1 MNYSSTKSLNY
12 PSPCPHCGKEN
23 KNKWCYEYTS
33 ESGVLYGVCKREAEP
48 AQGWEPTEYSDKD
61 GTRKYRMIR
70 ERFVKQVR
78 PKASRSWT
86 YHDTNGK
93 PLVLVKRE
101 DDGSGDPKYSQWHYS
116 KSGELSRGLGP
127 VKSETI
133 PVYGYDSV
141 RKAIERGHT
150 IWIVEG
156 ESCADAL
163 NGLFS
168 SGGHFATTNIG
179 GSGKWKDLNTENLT
193 GANRVIICP
202 DRDVPGKK
210 HGEKVADHLR
220 RAGIPFSWCFPDPTN
235 WEWQDLPPKK
245 GFDVADWLK
254 DKTND
259 LDKLIDSV
267 TDRPIWDKPSKPA
280 IDFEERKLSRDFD
293 LRPDQ
298 GSESLLRLDVRELYQ
313 FVKSTFGSRL
323 RFNEMTREVELDGE
337 EYDLDNAYLE
347 LGIHHGIK
355 ASKGLALDMFML
367 VAKENSWHPVRLYL
381 EKVAN
386 HIRPISLDNLA
397 ERYLGTKNPLYNIF
411 LKKTL
416 IAAVARIFE
425 PGCQVDTALVLQGKT
440 GVRKSSFFKYL
451 TGREWFNDDFKAG
464 DTKDELLKLHRN
476 WIIEWSEIES
486 VFNKKKSGEIK
497 AFITCTSDCF
507 REPYGR
513 KTANH
518 PRHQILVGTTNEGE
532 FLSDPT
538 GNRRYWV
545 IPVAVDRIDTDLLTQ
560 ERNAIWSAAV
570 EAYRAGEKWY
580 LTDEE
585 EQLAKEN
592 NEHFLESDV
601 WEDVILE
608 WLSGREE
615 TPVTIRAILS
625 EALNIDISMQDKRVQ
640 GRVARCLTKNG
651 WERKIVGKTRQRV
664 WVKPLSSTD
673 ERVIVPIEKSDNHR
687 VDHRVDHQVD
697 HPQNGHGE
705 RVSGMGDPP
714 DPLKSGNLEKNTSD
728 NFSSPQTKEIPT
740 PKSDRLEVGDRVEYE
755 DVFQNLVKQ
764 SEVVDITEGATNTGE
779 PFFLYR
785 LANGGLYPAESVKFI
800 GKKPKWY
807 ELNGNG
813 LKVKNP

>member
-1 MNYSSTKSLNY
+1 MNYSSTKSLTF

-33 ESGVLYGVCKREAEP
+33 ERGVLYGVCQREAEP
-48 AQGWEPTEYSDKD
+48 AQGWESTEYFDKE
-61 GTRKYRMIR
+61 GKRKYRMIQ

-101 DDGSGDPKYSQWHYS
+101 DDGTGDPKYSQWHYS
-116 KSGELSRGLGP
+116 QLGELSRGLGP
-127 VKSETI
+127 VKSENI
-133 PVYGYDSV
+133 PVYSYDSV
-141 RKAIERGHT
+141 RQAIEGGHT

-156 ESCADAL
+156 ESCVDAL
-163 NGLFS
+163 NALFE
-168 SGGHFATTNIG
+168 GDYAVTTNIG
-179 GSGKWKDLNTENLT
+179 GSGKWKDFNTENLA

-210 HGEKVADHLR
+210 HAEKVAEHLR

-259 LDKLIDSV
+259 LVKLIDSV
-267 TDRPIWDKPSKPA
+267 TDRPIWDKPVKPA
-280 IDFEERKLSRDFD
+280 IDFEERKLSRDLD

-298 GSESLLRLDVRELYQ
+298 GADPLLRLDVRELYQ
-313 FVKSTFGSRL
+313 FVKSGFGSRL
-323 RFNEMTREVELDGE
+323 RFNEMTREVELDQE

-347 LGIHHGIK
+347 LGINHGIK
-355 ASKGLALDMFML
+355 ASKALALDVFML
-367 VAKENSWHPVRLYL
+367 VAKENSWHPVRFYL
-381 EKVAN
+381 EKVADRFR
-386 HIRPISLDNLA
+386 IPLVSLDNLA

-451 TGREWFNDDFKAG
+451 TGREWFNDDFKDG
-464 DTKDELLKLHRN
+464 DNKDELLKLHRS

-486 VFNKKKSGEIK
+486 VLNKKKSGDLK

-518 PRHQILVGTTNEGE
+518 PRQQILVGTTNEGE

-545 IPVAVDRIDTDLLTQ
+545 IPVGVDRIDTDLLTQ
-560 ERNAIWSAAV
+560 ERDAIWAAAV
-570 EAYRAGEKWY
+570 AAYAAGEKWY

-608 WLSGREE
+608 WLSEREE
-615 TPVTIRAILS
+615 TQVTIRAILS

-651 WERKIVGKTRQRV
+651 WERKIVGKARQRV

-673 ERVIVPIEKSDNHR
+673 ERVIVPPEKTN
-687 VDHRVDHQVD
+687 DHPMIVEVD

-714 DPLKSGNLEKNTSD
+714 DPLNSGNLEKNISG
-728 NFSSPQTKEIPT
+728 NFLSSQQKETPK
-740 PKSDRLEVGDRVEYE
+740 PKSDRLEVGDQIEYE
-755 DVFQNLVKQ
+755 DVFQNLVKR
-764 SEVVDITEGATNTGE
+764 SEVVDITEGVVPDTGE

-807 ELNGNG
+807 ESSNGNG
-813 LKVKNP
+813 MAKSP

>member
-1 MNYSSTKSLNY
+1 MNYSSTKSLTF

-33 ESGVLYGVCKREAEP
+33 ESGVLYGVCQREAEP
-48 AQGWEPTEYSDKD
+48 AQGWESTEYFDKE
-61 GTRKYRMIR
+61 GKRKYRMIQ

-101 DDGSGDPKYSQWHYS
+101 DDGTGDPKYSQWHYS
-116 KSGELSRGLGP
+116 QSGELSRGLGP

-133 PVYGYDSV
+133 PVYGYGSV
-141 RKAIERGHT
+141 RQAIEGGHT

-156 ESCADAL
+156 ESCVDAL
-163 NGLFS
+163 NGLFE
-168 SGGHFATTNIG
+168 GDYAVTTNIG
-179 GSGKWKDLNTENLT
+179 GSGKWKDFNTENLA

-210 HGEKVADHLR
+210 HAEKVADHLR

-267 TDRPIWDKPSKPA
+267 TDRPIWDKPVKPA

-298 GSESLLRLDVRELYQ
+298 GAEPLLRLDVRELYQ
-313 FVKSTFGSRL
+313 YVKSTFGSRL
-323 RFNEMTREVELDGE
+323 RFNEMTREVELDQE

-355 ASKGLALDMFML
+355 ASKALALDVFML
-367 VAKENSWHPVRLYL
+367 VAKEHSWHPVRLYL
-381 EKVAN
+381 KKVADRFR
-386 HIRPISLDNLA
+386 ILPVSLDDLA

-440 GVRKSSFFKYL
+440 GVRKSSFFKCL
-451 TGREWFNDDFKAG
+451 AGREWFNDDFKDG
-464 DTKDELLKLHRN
+464 DSKDELLKLHRN

-486 VFNKKKSGEIK
+486 VLNKKKSGEIK

-545 IPVAVDRIDTDLLTQ
+545 IPVGVDRIDTDLLTQ
-560 ERNAIWSAAV
+560 ERDHIWSAAV
-570 EAYRAGEKWY
+570 AAYAAGEKWY

-608 WLSGREE
+608 WLSEREE
-615 TPVTIRAILS
+615 TQVTIRAILS

-651 WERKIVGKTRQRV
+651 WERKIVGKARQRV
-664 WVKPLSSTD
+664 WVKPLNSTD
-673 ERVIVPIEKSDNHR
+673 ERVIVPTEKTN
-687 VDHRVDHQVD
+687 DHPMITEVD

-714 DPLKSGNLEKNTSD
+714 DPLNSGNLEKNISG
-728 NFSSPQTKEIPT
+728 NFLSSQQKETPK
-740 PKSDRLEVGDRVEYE
+740 PKSDRLEVGDQIEYE
-755 DVFQNLVKQ
+755 DVFQNLIKR
-764 SEVVDITEGATNTGE
+764 SEIVDITEGVVPDTGE

-785 LANGGLYPAESVKFI
+785 LANGGLYPAESVRFI

-807 ELNGNG
+807 ESSNGNG
-813 LKVKNP
+813 MAKSP